1 MSGWLL
7 ALVALPA
14 VAGTALLVGAVRQSA
29 RERDREPGTAVD
41 VLERTAPAAA
51 LATSGA
57 VLGLAVVVAVRRPAV
72 RWSFLPGGSFR
83 LAVEG
88 PAGVVLPAVAGVT
101 LLVLAVATAE
111 RTRPAARFHGLMLIF
126 VAAVMVTLTAASL
139 PTLLLGWELMGAA
152 SWALIGFRWRDTART
167 SAGVVA
173 FLTTRTADLGLYLA
187 VGAAAAGTLAA
198 GGSAGTAGGPGLGLG
213 LDQLPTLPAPSR
225 DVVAAGLVVAAL
237 GKAAQL
243 PFSFWLSRAMLGPS
257 PVSALLHSAAMVAM
271 GGYLLLRVQP
281 LLAVTPDVA
290 APTAWA
296 GALTTVALGVVAMA
310 QRDLKQL
317 LAASTAA
324 QLGFV
329 VLAAG
334 VGDVAGG
341 TAHLV
346 GHAAV
351 KSLLFLVAG
360 LWLSALGTKQL
371 GALGGV
377 ARWWRGVGLL
387 FTLAAATLAGLPP
400 LGLWVTKDEVLAAA
414 AADDPRLGAVGL
426 VGAVLSAGYAAVAVR
441 AVWSGP
447 APRPPARPG
456 WDAEQPGTRHVPASA
471 LPALVVLAAGA
482 LLPVGL
488 LLPTVRD
495 AVGRSAGPAG
505 PAVGP
510 LGASLSA
517 ALALVAFGLVL
528 RRVPPPVPGAAAWWH
543 LQSAVGAL
551 VVRPVLDASRAAD
564 RADRWLDG
572 AVHALAHGAARV
584 AAAAGRFD
592 VATLAGGV
600 RRLALGARTAGRA
613 ARRPQTGLVHQ
624 YLGAAAVLLTAA
636 ALLLVVVRP

>member
-1 MSGWLL
+1 MLL
-7 ALVALPA
+7 F
-14 VAGTALLVGAVRQSA
+14 
-29 RERDREPGTAVD
+29 
-41 VLERTAPAAA
+41 
-51 LATSGA
+51 LAS
-57 VLGLAVVVAVRRPAV
+57 VV
-72 RWSFLPGGSFR
+72 
-83 LAVEG
+83 
-88 PAGVVLPAVAGVT
+88 
-101 LLVLAVATAE
+101 
-111 RTRPAARFHGLMLIF
+111 
-126 VAAVMVTLTAASL
+126 VTLTAATL

-152 SWALIGFRWRDTART
+152 SWALIGFRWRDVERTA
-167 SAGVVA
+167 AGVVA

-187 VGAAAAGTLAA
+187 VGAAAGGTLAA
-198 GGSAGTAGGPGLGLG
+198 GEPSVAGLGLR
-213 LDQLPTLPAPSR
+213 LDQLPALPAPWR
-225 DVVAAGLVVAAL
+225 DVVAAGLVAAAL

-281 LLAVTPDVA
+281 LLAATPWTATA
-290 APTAWA
+290 AAWA
-296 GALTTVALGVVAMA
+296 GALTTVAMGVVAMA

-360 LWLSALGTKQL
+360 LWLTALGTKRL
-371 GALGGV
+371 DALAGV
-377 ARWWRGVGLL
+377 ARWWRVVGLL
-387 FTLAAATLAGLPP
+387 FTFGALTLAGLPP

-414 AADDPRLGAVGL
+414 ASRSTVLGAVAL

-441 AVWSGP
+441 AVWHGP
-447 APRPPARPG
+447 AQPPPDRTG
-456 WDAEQPGTRHVPASA
+456 WDDEERGTRHVPPSA
-471 LPALVVLAAGA
+471 VPSLAVLAAGA
-482 LLPVGL
+482 LVPVTL
-488 LLPTVRD
+488 LLPAVRG
-495 AVGRSAGPAG
+495 AVERAAGPAG

-510 LGASLSA
+510 AGGALSA
-517 ALALVAFGLVL
+517 GLALVAFGLVL
-528 RRVPPPVPGAAAWWH
+528 RRVPRPVPGAAAWWH
-543 LQSAVGAL
+543 LEAIADVV
-551 VVRPVLDASRAAD
+551 VVRPVLAASRAAD
-564 RADRWLDG
+564 RGDRRLAG
-572 AVHALAHGAARV
+572 AVQGIAHGAVRA

-592 VATLAGGV
+592 VVAVAGGA
-600 RRLALGARTAGRA
+600 RRLALGVREVGRG

-624 YLGAAAVLLTAA
+624 YLGAAAVLLTVG